1 MAEKKRTNRIIA
13 VILWLICAAMFLP
26 MVFVIMN
33 SFKTFGQVVMEP
45 LALPEAWNLDNFKEV
60 MNTGHYAK
68 IFGNTIYFAVLSGV
82 IVIGLGA
89 MVGYKLARMN
99 NKIGHITSVVFMIAM
114 MLPFPVIMIPLAVTA
129 SDLHITNNLTLIS
142 VLNAGFSCSLAVI
155 MYTQAVKSIPREL
168 DECAYMDGCSGYRFF
183 FQIIFPLLKPIN
195 GTVAVLYFIRYWNDL
210 MLPMILISKKE
221 LYTIPLSQ
229 LAFYN
234 QFTQNRWNLLLASG
248 LMAIIPVVIIY
259 LFAQKT
265 IINGI
270 AAGAVKG

>member
-1 MAEKKRTNRIIA
+1 
-13 VILWLICAAMFLP
+13 
-26 MVFVIMN
+26 
-33 SFKTFGQVVMEP
+33 MEP
-45 LALPEAWNLDNFKEV
+45 LALPEEWNLNNFKEV
-60 MNTGHYAK
+60 MRTGNYVK
-68 IFGNTIYFAVLSGV
+68 VFGNTIYFAVVSGV
-82 IVIGLGA
+82 IVIALGA
-89 MVGYKLARMN
+89 MAGYKLDRMN
-99 NKIGHITSVVFMIAM
+99 NRIGEITSIIFMIAM
-114 MLPFPVIMIPLAVTA
+114 MLPFPVIMIPLAVVA
-129 SDLHITNNLTLIS
+129 SDLHISNNLTLVS

-155 MYTQAVKSIPREL
+155 MYKQAVNSIPKEL
-168 DECAYMDGCSGYRFF
+168 DECAYMDGASGYRFF
-183 FQIIFPLLKPIN
+183 FQIIFPLLKPIT

-229 LAFYN
+229 LSFYN

-265 IINGI
+265 IISGV